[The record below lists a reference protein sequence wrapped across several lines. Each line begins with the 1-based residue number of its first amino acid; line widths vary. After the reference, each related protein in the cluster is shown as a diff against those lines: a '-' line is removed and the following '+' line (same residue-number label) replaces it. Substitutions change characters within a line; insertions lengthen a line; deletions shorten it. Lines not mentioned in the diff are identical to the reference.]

1 MLDVTLQLLCS
12 KKAGTLSRVIRE
24 ISVVGLQY
32 QNHRIKTSDDTIH
45 FTINATGD
53 LNCNLDNLRDLFDSF
68 PEVREVVRLR
78 ASQGGKDIT
87 EVRTRVSSSRIAAT
101 EQITPA
107 VVLSAEK
114 RLSDILGP
122 VASVII
128 ESVVHNC
135 SNVGELYAR
144 LADELND
151 DAERTRFLSIIDR
164 DS

>member
-24 ISVVGLQY
+24 ISVVGLRY
-32 QNHRIKTSDDTIH
+32 QNHRIKTSGDTVH

-53 LNCNLDNLRDLFDSF
+53 LNCNLDSLRDLFDSF

-78 ASQGGKDIT
+78 ASRGGKDIT
-87 EVRTRVSSSRIAAT
+87 EFRTRVSSSRISASD
-101 EQITPA
+101 QITPA
-107 VVLSAEK
+107 VTLAAEK

-122 VASVII
+122 VASVIV
-128 ESVVHNC
+128 ESVAKNC
-135 SNVGELYAR
+135 SNAGELYTR

-151 DAERTRFLSIIDR
+151 DAERSQFLSIIDR
-164 DS
+164 SS